1 MGLGSKRRVAEG
13 DTKPEEEEE
22 GSSDEYEVEVVRDHI
37 ASSRGSR
44 LALFGSDLRLGR
56 LRPRRRRRRP
66 LAGEGAADG
75 FFHDLVIHPDNRWYR
90 LWTKFIL
97 VWAVYSSFFTP
108 LEFGF
113 FRGLPRKLFFL
124 DIAGQIAFLIDI
136 VVKFFVAYR
145 DPDTYRIVYDPTAI
159 ALRYC
164 KSSFIF
170 DLLGCF
176 PWDAI
181 YKACGSKEEV
191 RYLLWIRLTRA
202 MKVTEFFWHLE
213 KDIRINY
220 LFTRIVKLI
229 VVELYCTHTAACIFY
244 YLATTLPESMEGYTW
259 IGSLQLGDYSYAH
272 FREIDLAKR
281 YITSLYFAIVT
292 MATVGYGDIHAVNIR
307 EMIFIMIYVSFDMI
321 LGAYLIGNMTALI
334 VKGSR
339 TERFRDKMKEVI
351 RYMNRNKLGKEIR
364 EQIKG
369 HLRLQYESSYTE
381 ASVLQDIPISIRAKI
396 SQTLYKPYVES
407 VPLFKGCSAEFIQQI
422 VIRLQEEFF
431 LPGEVILEQGSAVDQ
446 LYFVCHGALEGVGI
460 GEDGQEET
468 LLMLEPES
476 SFGEISILCNI
487 PQPYTVR
494 VCELCRLL
502 RLDKQ
507 SFTNILEI
515 YFVDGRKILSNLSES
530 EYGGK
535 VKQLESDITFHIGKQ
550 EAELT
555 LRVNSAA
562 FYGDLNQLK
571 SLIRAGAD
579 PKNTDYDG
587 RSPLHLAASRGYED
601 VVQFLIGEGVDINLA
616 DQFGNTPLLEA
627 VKQGH
632 ERVAALL
639 FAKGA
644 KLSLKNAGS
653 HLCTAVAK
661 GDSDFIRRA
670 LASGADPNCR
680 DYDHR
685 TPLHIAAADGLYLI
699 AKMLVDAGA
708 TVLATDRWGTTPLDE
723 ARRCSGRTLLALLEQ
738 ARADELSK
746 FPERGEEAS
755 RDHRMHHPRRCS
767 VFPYHPWREAAGRP
781 RRKEG
786 VVLWI
791 PHTVEGL
798 VASAQEKLGVP
809 GHGERLRLLSED
821 GARLVDVDTVSDGQK
836 LYLVGGEDDDEDQ
849 EDGE

>member
-1 MGLGSKRRVAEG
+1 MVSRPGSKRT
-13 DTKPEEEEE
+13 TKEDDEEEEE
-22 GSSDEYEVEVVRDHI
+22 FEVDVVPDRLE
-37 ASSRGSR
+37 SSRQSR
-44 LALFGSDLRLGR
+44 LALFGSELRLDR
-56 LRPRRRRRRP
+56 FRPRRRRRRIP
-66 LAGEGAADG
+66 AVDGEGG
-75 FFHDLVIHPDNRWYR
+75 FFHDLIILPDNKLYM

-108 LEFGF
+108 FEFGF
-113 FRGLPRKLFFL
+113 FRGLPQRLFIL
-124 DIAGQIAFLIDI
+124 DIVGQIAFLIDI
-136 VVKFFVAYR
+136 VLKFFVAYR
-145 DPDTYRIVYDPTAI
+145 DPDTYRIVCNPTSI

-176 PWDAI
+176 PWDII

-191 RYLLWIRLTRA
+191 RYLLWIRLTRSL
-202 MKVTEFFWHLE
+202 KVVEFFRDLE
-213 KDIRINY
+213 KDIRVNY

-259 IGSLQLGDYSYAH
+259 IGSLKLGEYSYEN
-272 FREIDLAKR
+272 FRELDLVKL
-281 YITSLYFAIVT
+281 YMTSLYFAIVT
-292 MATVGYGDIHAVNIR
+292 MATVGYGDIHAVNVR
-307 EMIFIMIYVSFDMI
+307 EMIFVMIYVSFDMI

-351 RYMNRNKLGKEIR
+351 RYMNRNKLGKDIR

-396 SQTLYKPYVES
+396 SQTLYKPYIDS
-407 VPLFKGCSAEFIQQI
+407 TPLFKGCSAEFIQQI

-446 LYFVCHGALEGVGI
+446 IYFVCHGALEGVGI

-468 LLMLEPES
+468 ILMLEPES
-476 SFGEISILCNI
+476 SFGEIAILCNI
-487 PQPYTVR
+487 PQPYSVR

-515 YFVDGRKILSNLSES
+515 YFVDGRKILSNLTENN
-530 EYGGK
+530 EYGGR

-562 FYGDLNQLK
+562 FYGDLHQLK
-571 SLIRAGAD
+571 GLIRAGAD

-587 RSPLHLAASRGYED
+587 RSPLHLAASKGYED
-601 VVQFLIGEGVDINLA
+601 VAQFLIHEGADIDLI
-616 DQFGNTPLLEA
+616 DKFGNTPLLEA

-632 ERVAALL
+632 DRVATLL
-639 FAKGA
+639 FCKGA
-644 KLSLKNAGS
+644 KLNLENSGS
-653 HLCTAVAK
+653 HLCMAVSK
-661 GDSDFIRRA
+661 GDSDFVRRA
-670 LASGADPNCR
+670 LAYGADPDSK

-685 TPLHIAAADGLYLI
+685 TPLHIAAAEGLYMM
-699 AKMLVDAGA
+699 AKLLVDAGA
-708 TVLATDRWGTTPLDE
+708 SVFTTDRWGTTPLDE
-723 ARRCSGRTLLALLEQ
+723 GRKSGSKPLMMLLEQ
-738 ARADELSK
+738 AKARELSK
-746 FPERGEEAS
+746 FPARGEEV
-755 RDHRMHHPRRCS
+755 RDKMHPRRCS
-767 VFPYHPWREAAGRP
+767 VFPNHPWDTDAK
-781 RRKEG
+781 RKEG
-786 VVLWI
+786 VALWI
-791 PHTVEGL
+791 PHTIDGL
-798 VASAQEKLGVP
+798 IRSAQEKLSLSSSF
-809 GHGERLRLLSED
+809 LRLLGED
-821 GARLVDVDTVSDGQK
+821 GARVHDVDMVHDGQK
-836 LYLVGGEDDDEDQ
+836 LYLVGG
-849 EDGE
+849 DGEGQSK